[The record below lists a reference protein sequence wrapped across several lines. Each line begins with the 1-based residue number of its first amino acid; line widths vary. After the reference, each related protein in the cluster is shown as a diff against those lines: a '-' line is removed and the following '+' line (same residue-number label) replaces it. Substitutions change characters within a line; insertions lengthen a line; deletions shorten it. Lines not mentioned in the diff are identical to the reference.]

1 VKDRVKLLAMVTHQH
16 FTVSDSHALLGQHVV
31 ASDVKCYWSDGLM
44 KNALF
49 DNILYT
55 INKFYFDIDL

>member
-1 VKDRVKLLAMVTHQH
+1 MN
-16 FTVSDSHALLGQHVV
+16 S
-31 ASDVKCYWSDGLM
+31 SDVKYYWSDGLV

-55 INKFYFDIDL
+55 INKFILILIFNLFFSNAVSFFH

>member
-1 VKDRVKLLAMVTHQH
+1 MLNVI
-16 FTVSDSHALLGQHVV
+16 
-31 ASDVKCYWSDGLM
+31 GLNFLV

-49 DNILYT
+49 DIILYT